1 MYLFERDCSV
11 QRRHQKII
19 EEAPAPGV
27 SSEVQQ
33 KIGEAA
39 VRAAEAVGYVGAG
52 IDIYHGQKLFLKHT
66 EIYSG
71 NLFIESEGTDRYM
84 IKGDRCKITLRLQD
98 SEQNYKPRTFNSQK
112 RTTVDQDVR
121 FCLVTGLLS
130 LRF

>member
-27 SSEVQQ
+27 SSEVRQ

-52 IDIYHGQKLFLKHT
+52 IDVYHGQKLFIEHT
-66 EIYSG
+66 EICSG
-71 NLFIESEGTDRYM
+71 NFFIESEGTDRHM

-98 SEQNYKPRTFNSQK
+98 SEQNYRFISTSLELSTLK
-112 RTTVDQDVR
+112 RE
-121 FCLVTGLLS
+121 LVLWA
-130 LRF
+130 RM

>member
-27 SSEVQQ
+27 SSEVRQ

-52 IDIYHGQKLFLKHT
+52 IDVYHSQKLFLKHT

-71 NLFIESEGTDRYM
+71 NLFIESEGTDCHM

-98 SEQNYKPRTFNSQK
+98 SEHKT
-112 RTTVDQDVR
+112 
-121 FCLVTGLLS
+121 TGLS
-130 LRF
+130 LQA